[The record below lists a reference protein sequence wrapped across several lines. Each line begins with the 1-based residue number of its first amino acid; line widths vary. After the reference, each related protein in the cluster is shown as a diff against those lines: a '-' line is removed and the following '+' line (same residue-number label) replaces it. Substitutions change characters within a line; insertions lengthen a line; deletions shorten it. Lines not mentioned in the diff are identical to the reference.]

1 MQDTAFD
8 HLSRVMGAEVSRRS
22 MLRALTGGGLSLGLL
37 GWTAGHDAAAKSCKQ
52 IKDKKKRKKCFA
64 NAQGTTAPLPAP
76 APAPAPITCPSGT
89 FVLAG
94 RCAPVCA
101 QVCFDR
107 GGICAETFD
116 GFQFCA
122 PNIASCAAVPK
133 VCSSHADCTAQEF
146 CSLAGC
152 GPNSEIENRC
162 APILN

>member
-1 MQDTAFD
+1 
-8 HLSRVMGAEVSRRS
+8 
-22 MLRALTGGGLSLGLL
+22 MLRALGGGGLSLGLL
-37 GWTAGHDAAAKSCKQ
+37 GWTAGHEAAAKSCKQ

-64 NAQGTTAPLPAP
+64 KAQGTTAPVPAP

-107 GGICAETFD
+107 GGICAQTFD
-116 GFQFCA
+116 VFQFCA
-122 PNIASCAAVPK
+122 PDVTCAAVPK
-133 VCSSHADCTAQEF
+133 VCSSHADCAAQEF